1 MDGYVLLGDR
11 DISPVTTKQME
22 MNMIME
28 PNKKDKLQDVT
39 AGFDLGMN
47 KGCEMLEAY
56 DDTLRPEV
64 LMGMLYALF
73 CAGYRLSR
81 EDFRA
86 MDLIAKQT
94 LEMARKDSKEIMD
107 ELAKE
112 ME

>member
-1 MDGYVLLGDR
+1 MLLGDR

-47 KGCEMLEAY
+47 KACEMLEAY

-64 LMGMLYALF
+64 LMGLLYALF

-81 EDFRA
+81 EDFRV
-86 MDLIAKQT
+86 MDHLVEQT
-94 LEMARKDSKEIMD
+94 LKAAKRDSKEIMD
-107 ELAKE
+107 EEAKE
-112 ME
+112 MK

>member
-39 AGFDLGMN
+39 EGFDLGMN
-47 KGCEMLEAY
+47 KACEMLEAY
-56 DDTLRPEV
+56 DGILRPEV

-73 CAGYRLSR
+73 CAGYKLSR
-81 EDFRA
+81 RDFRA
-86 MDLIAKQT
+86 MDHLVEQT
-94 LEMARKDSKEIMD
+94 LDTARQDSKEIMD
-107 ELAKE
+107 EEAKE
-112 ME
+112 MK